1 MAKDLTVT
9 GFEDKPGVSAGI
21 GEALGDA
28 GVNAAGLTGSGTLGE
43 IHVLIEDGD
52 LDTAR
57 STIERLGLKVDDARD
72 ALVVPAEDKPGAFGN
87 IARKLANAGVNIDFH
102 YIAANTRL
110 VFVVDD
116 IGKARDAID

>member
-1 MAKDLTVT
+1 MAKDLKVT

-21 GEALGDA
+21 GEALGNA
-28 GVNAAGLTGSGTLGE
+28 GVNATGLTGSGSLGE
-43 IHVLIEDGD
+43 IHVLVEDGD
-52 LDTAR
+52 ADTAR
-57 STIERLGLKVDDARD
+57 STIEGLGLTVGEARD

-87 IARKLANAGVNIDFH
+87 VARKLANAGVNIDNH

-116 IGKARDAID
+116 IDKARDAIE